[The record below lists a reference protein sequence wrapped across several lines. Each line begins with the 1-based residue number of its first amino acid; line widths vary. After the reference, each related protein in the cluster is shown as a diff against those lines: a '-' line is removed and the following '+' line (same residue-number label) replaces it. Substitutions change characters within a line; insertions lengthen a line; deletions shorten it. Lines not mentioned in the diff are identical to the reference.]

1 MGKRKRGKGGEAR
14 SLSKCQTTEGGG
26 GEARSPLRCQ
36 TTGVE

>member
-1 MGKRKRGKGGEAR
+1 MGEAR

-36 TTGVE
+36 TTGVK